1 MTKSK
6 LWRKLGATQ
15 PVFRVWNNEAI
26 PLELDDHQI
35 SSITVHRG
43 DDSPEAGFAPST
55 ASVDLA
61 ILRAVR
67 TGERLSVSLSD
78 YGADLLAAALPIT
91 AAEIK
96 TRFFGRLGVQ
106 DVNDRGKKQTT
117 TYYAASWQAQ
127 LGNMS
132 KVHTFTK
139 GQGLSARIPAL
150 MSTTALPYLGTVTAP
165 ANFQQYGFVEVPP
178 EEPIT
183 FSGGIGPWATDLG
196 IHIQLKRDG
205 NAVVLPMEY
214 RRDLAISRIGDWVPI
229 TRAQALAPTTW
240 KQPGENMP
248 RNIRVEWTTVTGYTL
263 VDRGATNPDPD
274 YPRITHNMR
283 HVYWSANQNQP
294 NLAAAAAYHRELV
307 DNYSIPSITVDLL
320 QLISSERAYD
330 RQQAAQ
336 LLILEAGDPVY
347 LSGDWY
353 PQLRGIQFATSVEEK
368 ITPNEWS
375 MTISLAP
382 AAQVVGDETNT
393 TVPPVVWDS
402 ATSPWDTTPGTW
414 NSF

>member
-1 MTKSK
+1 MKPSK

-26 PLELDDHQI
+26 PLELDDTQI
-35 SSITVHRG
+35 SSITIHRG
-43 DDSPEAGFAPST
+43 EDSPAAGMSPST
-55 ASVDLA
+55 ASVSLG

-67 TGERLSVSLSD
+67 TGERFSVSLTS
-78 YGADLLAAALPIT
+78 YGANLLAGKLPIT
-91 AAEIK
+91 AAEIQ

-106 DVNDRGKKQTT
+106 DVDDTGKRQTSS
-117 TYYAASWQAQ
+117 YYAASWQAQ

-132 KVHTFTK
+132 KTHTLTK
-139 GQGLSARIPAL
+139 GQSLSTVIPSL
-150 MSTTALPYLGTVTAP
+150 MTSTALPYLGSVTAP
-165 ANFQQYGFVEVPP
+165 ANYQQYGYVEVPP
-178 EEPIT
+178 TEPAT
-183 FSGGIGPWATDLG
+183 FSDTFNSWTADIG
-196 IHIQLKRDG
+196 IHVQLKRDG
-205 NAVVLPMEY
+205 SAAVLPMEY
-214 RRDLAISRIGDWVPI
+214 RRDLALQRIGDWVPI
-229 TRAQALAPTTW
+229 TRSQALAPTTW
-240 KQPGENMP
+240 RQPGENMP
-248 RNIRVEWTTVTGYTL
+248 RNIRVEWINANGYTR

-274 YPRITHNMR
+274 YPLVVHDMR
-283 HVYWSANQNQP
+283 HVYWSVNQNQP
-294 NLAAAAAYHRELV
+294 NLAAAALYHRELV

-336 LLILEAGDPVY
+336 LLILEAGDTVY

-368 ITPNEWS
+368 VTPDEWS

-393 TVPPVVWDS
+393 VVPPVVWDS
-402 ATSPWDTTPGTW
+402 ATSAWDTTPGTW